1 MDYGYNLF
9 CVYFPVKMKRVRV
22 SASLLSADFS
32 KLEKEIKSVD
42 RYVDEYHLDVMDGC
56 FVPNLTIGPV
66 VVKSIRKC
74 TKKPFDVH
82 LMINDP
88 MKYVDAF
95 VDAGADMI
103 TFHYETA
110 DYFECRDY
118 IRSKKVKVGIAY
130 NPDTDI
136 KFFNSH
142 IDRILIMSVYPGFA
156 GQKFIEDTLEK
167 ISDVK
172 ERRDKKY
179 FSFEICVDGGVN
191 SETSQKIIEAGAD
204 VLVSGS
210 YLFKAK
216 DRRKAIKGLKERV
229 YK

>member
-1 MDYGYNLF
+1 
-9 CVYFPVKMKRVRV
+9 MKKIKV

-42 RYVDEYHLDVMDGC
+42 KYVDEYHIDVMDGH
-56 FVPNLTIGPV
+56 FVPNLTMGPV
-66 VVKSIRKC
+66 VVKAIRKC

-82 LMINDP
+82 LMIENP
-88 MKYVDAF
+88 MDHVNAF

-118 IRSKKVKVGIAY
+118 MKMNKAKVGIAY
-130 NPDTDI
+130 NPDTEI
-136 KFFNSH
+136 KFFNYN

-156 GQKFIEDTLEK
+156 GQGFIDDVLKK
-167 ISDVK
+167 IFDLK
-172 ERRDKKY
+172 EQRDKNG
-179 FSFEICVDGGVN
+179 FNFEICVDGGVN
-191 SETSQKIIEAGAD
+191 SGTAPKIIEAGAD

-216 DRRKAIKGLKERV
+216 NRKKAIKSLKEKV